1 MIKTILH
8 LLERD
13 IEWIDVTKPD
23 KSEMAQLAERF
34 PLHANAL
41 EDCLDPA
48 HLPKFEEME
57 GVNFIIARII
67 DKSSSHE
74 AITEQ
79 KLTNK
84 VAIFYADKFL
94 ITIHRN
100 EIPLVEKIAARF
112 SSDLQDRNFK
122 VRHVLYALM
131 KEILLSYEKPLL
143 DTYNQ
148 IDIYEDSIFNG
159 KTSAF
164 LLHDLYIARRRAG
177 LYRRLIYLMKEVCEK
192 LKHPSKPIDTYHQDL
207 KETANSVLVL
217 AEQLN
222 ENITHLLNLHISI
235 ATMRTNEVMR
245 VLTIFSVFFLP
256 LTFVVGVYGMNFR
269 FMPELESRL
278 GYPLV
283 WLLMVCIILVIFFW
297 FKRKRWI

>member
-1 MIKTILH
+1 MIRTILH
-8 LLERD
+8 LSDRD
-13 IEWIDVTKPD
+13 LEWIDVTKPE
-23 KSEMAQLAERF
+23 KAEMAELAERF
-34 PLHANAL
+34 SLHANAL

-57 GVNFIIARII
+57 GVNFIIARVI
-67 DKSSSHE
+67 DRKSPDK

-84 VAIFYADKFL
+84 VAVFYSDRFL

-100 EIPLVEKIAARF
+100 EEPLIEKIAARF
-112 SSDLQDRNFK
+112 SSDLQTRNFK

-131 KEILLSYEKPLL
+131 KEILLSYQKPLL
-143 DTYNQ
+143 DTFNQ
-148 IDIYEDSIFNG
+148 IEKYEDSIFNG

-177 LYRRLIYLMKEVCEK
+177 MYRKLIYLMKEVCEN
-192 LKHPSKPIDTYHQDL
+192 LKHPSKSIDTYHQDL
-207 KETANSVLVL
+207 KETANSVLVQ

-245 VLTIFSVFFLP
+245 VLTVFSVFFLP
-256 LTFVVGVYGMNFR
+256 LTFVVGVYGMNFKY
-269 FMPELESRL
+269 MPELESRL

-283 WLLMVCIILVIFFW
+283 WLLMVGIILVIFFW
-297 FKRKRWI
+297 FRRKRWI

>member
-1 MIKTILH
+1 MIRTILH
-8 LLERD
+8 LPDRD
-13 IEWIDVTKPD
+13 LEWIDVTKPGKED
-23 KSEMAQLAERF
+23 MAELAERF
-34 PLHANAL
+34 SLHSNAL

-48 HLPKFEEME
+48 HLPKFEEMV
-57 GVNFIIARII
+57 GVNFLITRII
-67 DKSSSHE
+67 DRQSPDE

-148 IDIYEDSIFNG
+148 IDTYEDSIFNG

-164 LLHDLYIARRRAG
+164 LLHDLYIARRKAG

-245 VLTIFSVFFLP
+245 VLTVFSVFFLP

-297 FKRKRWI
+297 FRRKRWI